1 MSFTPTDDVK
11 IQSKTQQE
19 ITLPKVITR
28 KLSMNLLAGDSLVIT
43 VKGNDVFNGN
53 IPANKEVNI
62 IMTALIKDV

>member
-1 MSFTPTDDVK
+1 MSFNETADVTIK
-11 IQSKTQQE
+11 SQTQEQ
-19 ITLPKVITR
+19 ITLPKVVTR
-28 KLSMNLLAGDSLVIT
+28 KVSMDLVAGDGLIIT